1 MAVSDCSH
9 HMNRG
14 ECSLLFLSIQVRLS
28 GGFLVASNPHNSLFS
43 ANLRQ
48 NATSI
53 LGFDRY
59 LVPMPLTPIAGHLEV
74 RHDLAAAIAAG
85 RLPQVILL
93 TGPSGVGKQRLALW
107 LAQRLVCSEPG
118 GEPCGR
124 CTGCRRVLDLSHP
137 DVHWLVPIPRPKA
150 GDTDKQV
157 EEAAESLEAAMAERR
172 KTGSWTRPDGM
183 ASHGI
188 ASARWLQRRATMK
201 AAEAGWRVFI
211 IGRAERLVP
220 QESSPE
226 AANALLKL
234 LEEPPERSLFVL
246 TTAEPGL
253 VLPTIRSR
261 TVPLR
266 LGRLTDEE
274 VAAFAAAQGMAATAE
289 QMTAAR
295 GAIGRLLVADDG
307 ARGKAIAAARAVLD
321 AANGTTAERATL
333 ALKQGV
339 AQARGEFTAML
350 DALVELLER
359 EAREAATLPAGRRR
373 ALRATAAMELVLAT
387 RERAQGNVNP
397 QLALGGLVDELAG
410 LEAA

>member
-1 MAVSDCSH
+1 MS
-9 HMNRG
+9 
-14 ECSLLFLSIQVRLS
+14 
-28 GGFLVASNPHNSLFS
+28 
-43 ANLRQ
+43 
-48 NATSI
+48 
-53 LGFDRY
+53 
-59 LVPMPLTPIAGHLEV
+59 LTPLAGHRAV
-74 RHDLAAAIAAG
+74 RSELASAVTSG

-107 LAQRLVCSEPG
+107 LAQRLVCAEPTD
-118 GEPCGR
+118 EPCGR
-124 CTGCRRVLDLSHP
+124 CVPCRRVLDLAHP

-157 EEAAESLEAAMAERR
+157 EEAAESLEAVMAERR
-172 KTGSWTRPDGM
+172 KTGSWSSPDGM
-183 ASHGI
+183 SSHGI
-188 ASARWLQRRATMK
+188 ASARWVQRRATMK
-201 AAEAGWRVFI
+201 AAEGGWRVFI

-234 LEEPPERSLFVL
+234 LEEPPERAVFVL

-261 TVPLR
+261 AVPLR
-266 LGRLTDEE
+266 IGRLEDRE
-274 VAAFAAAQGMAATAE
+274 VAEFAASQGLAASAG
-289 QMTAAR
+289 QVSAAR
-295 GAIGRLLVADDG
+295 GAISRLQATDDG
-307 ARGKAIAAARAVLD
+307 GRGKAIAAARSVLS
-321 AANGTTAERATL
+321 AASGTVADRATL
-333 ALKQGV
+333 ALRQPM

-359 EAREAATLPAGRRR
+359 EARDAAALPAGRQR
-373 ALRATAAMELVLAT
+373 AQRAGAAIELVLAT

-397 QLALGGLVDELAG
+397 QLALGGLVDELAA